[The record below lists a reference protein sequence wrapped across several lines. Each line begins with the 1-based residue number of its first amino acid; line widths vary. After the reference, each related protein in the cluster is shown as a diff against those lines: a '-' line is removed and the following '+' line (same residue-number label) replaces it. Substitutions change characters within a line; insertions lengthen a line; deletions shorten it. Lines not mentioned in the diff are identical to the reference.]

1 MNDFIN
7 RTLIPKIMKF
17 VSTKP
22 MVAFRNGM
30 LYTMPFSI
38 IGSVFYYLRIFRFQV
53 LQRRL
58 KMQVCQ
64 LTSTRRLVR
73 HLR

>member
-38 IGSVFYYLRIFRFQV
+38 IGSVFLLLANIPIPSV
-53 LQRRL
+53 AKAVENAGL
-58 KMQVCQ
+58 
-64 LTSTRRLVR
+64 
-73 HLR
+73 